1 LCGHFGYPP
10 VPEQQLLLDD
20 TFGFDSNGRSVAFE
34 IAAICSRQNLK
45 TVFLMQAAIGWLFV
59 TDQRLVVWSAH
70 DFGTAQETFRD
81 MEQRVTGSDILRRRV
96 KNISHGNGDEAIEL
110 LSGSRLMFKA
120 RTTGGGRGL
129 TGDKVILDEAFA
141 LQPSHMGALLPTL
154 SARPDP
160 QVAYGSSA
168 GLASSDVLRG
178 LRDRGRAGTSPR
190 LAYAEWCAPDG
201 TCATI
206 SCRHAL
212 GVEGCALDDPAN
224 WQQANPQMGQRITV
238 DFIAAE
244 RQAMPPDVF
253 ARERL
258 GWWDEPTGE
267 MVVPAAAWD
276 ACLDESSRI
285 VTPVSFALD
294 VAPDRSWAAIAC
306 AGLNEQ
312 GIAHV
317 EVTSS
322 RAGTVVD
329 HRPGTEWVVPR
340 LVDLMAR
347 WPNATVTL
355 ADRTVV
361 PALLDARVVV
371 EEIKGTDVA
380 AACGLFYDLG

>member
-1 LCGHFGYPP
+1 MPSATLVEPAFHTAPAWSRTLGPEVADLCGHFGYPP

-238 DFIAAE
+238 DFIAA
-244 RQAMPPDVF
+244 
-253 ARERL
+253 
-258 GWWDEPTGE
+258 
-267 MVVPAAAWD
+267 
-276 ACLDESSRI
+276 
-285 VTPVSFALD
+285 
-294 VAPDRSWAAIAC
+294 
-306 AGLNEQ
+306 
-312 GIAHV
+312 
-317 EVTSS
+317 
-322 RAGTVVD
+322 
-329 HRPGTEWVVPR
+329 
-340 LVDLMAR
+340 
-347 WPNATVTL
+347 
-355 ADRTVV
+355 
-361 PALLDARVVV
+361 
-371 EEIKGTDVA
+371 
-380 AACGLFYDLG
+380 